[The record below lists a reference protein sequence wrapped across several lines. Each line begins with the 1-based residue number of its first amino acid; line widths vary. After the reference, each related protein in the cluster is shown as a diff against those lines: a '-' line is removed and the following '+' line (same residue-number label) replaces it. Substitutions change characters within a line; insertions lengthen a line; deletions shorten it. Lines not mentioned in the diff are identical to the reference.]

1 MPRGITA
8 IVEEQ
13 TKEEET
19 HTKAKATACSR
30 GGGAVA
36 TTGAVRATCDYLRAS
51 SRDDL
56 HTSRTTRH
64 LCTSRTTR
72 TVRQRWLCC
81 LRPFLHLEA
90 QPRGCGRFQRAG
102 CYFLT

>member
-81 LRPFLHLEA
+81 LRPSYIWRPSHKDVVAFSA
-90 QPRGCGRFQRAG
+90 QGVTF
-102 CYFLT
+102 